1 MGTGKEIE
9 VYPCCVAT
17 FVVLKRVYW
26 QRRGASLLYWHAQN
40 RFQVFILSTLISLR
54 RVSRAIAGLTV
65 AAATFFTGLA
75 HAQPVLRVTTIPE
88 EAATEQMRKFGPL
101 TKYLERTLGMKV
113 SFVPVN
119 DYPAAVEA
127 LVNKQVDLVWFGG
140 FTYVQAQIRSGGKVV
155 PIAQRE
161 EDTKF
166 RSVFITQKN
175 SGITKLTDL
184 KGKQVSFGSQ
194 SSTSGHLMPRSFL
207 LEAGLDPDRDFK
219 RVAYSGAHDAT
230 IASVVSG
237 RVDAAALDITVWNKF
252 VNDKKV
258 DTNKVD
264 VFYTTP
270 PYFNYNWSV
279 HADMPV
285 ELRDKITKAL
295 LALDMN
301 TPEGKEILTLNR
313 ASKYIPT
320 TPDNYKGLEFA
331 GRSAGLIK

>member
-1 MGTGKEIE
+1 MLQWIRSL
-9 VYPCCVAT
+9 
-17 FVVLKRVYW
+17 VVL
-26 QRRGASLLYWHAQN
+26 ACLLHIPLGYSQ
-40 RFQVFILSTLISLR
+40 Q
-54 RVSRAIAGLTV
+54 
-65 AAATFFTGLA
+65 
-75 HAQPVLRVTTIPE
+75 VLRVTTIPE

-101 TKYLERTLGMKV
+101 SNYLEKNLGMKV
-113 SFVPVN
+113 EFTPVN

-127 LVNKQVDLVWFGG
+127 MVNKQVDLVWFGG
-140 FTYVQAQIRSGGKVV
+140 FTYVQANIRSGGKVV
-155 PIAQRE
+155 PFAQRE

-194 SSTSGHLMPRSFL
+194 SSTSGHLMPRTFL
-207 LEAGLDPDRDFK
+207 LEAGINPETDFK

-252 VNDKKV
+252 VNEGKV
-258 DTNKVD
+258 DTSKVD

-279 HADMPV
+279 HADMPAAQR
-285 ELRDKITKAL
+285 EKIAKAL
-295 LALDMN
+295 FALDMN
-301 TPEGKEILTLNR
+301 TSEGKEILTLNR
-313 ASKYIPT
+313 ATKYIPT
-320 TPDNYKGLEFA
+320 KADNYKNLELA

>member
-1 MGTGKEIE
+1 M
-9 VYPCCVAT
+9 
-17 FVVLKRVYW
+17 VLSLTSTPHIPSFSRVIV
-26 QRRGASLLYWHAQN
+26 GALLA
-40 RFQVFILSTLISLR
+40 VSTLFVSISQ
-54 RVSRAIAGLTV
+54 
-65 AAATFFTGLA
+65 
-75 HAQPVLRVTTIPE
+75 AQQVLRVTTIPE

-101 TKYLERTLGMKV
+101 TKYLERTVGMKV

-140 FTYVQAQIRSGGKVV
+140 FTYVQAQIRSGGKIV

-175 SGITKLTDL
+175 SGITKLADL
-184 KGKQVSFGSQ
+184 KGKQVSFGSA

-207 LEAGLDPDRDFK
+207 LEAGINPDRDFK

-252 VNDKKV
+252 VNEKKV
-258 DTNKVD
+258 DTSKVD

-279 HADMPV
+279 NTDMPV
-285 ELRDKITKAL
+285 ALREKITKAL

-320 TPDNYKGLEFA
+320 TPDNYKGLEAA
-331 GRSAGLIK
+331 GKSAGLIK

>member
-1 MGTGKEIE
+1 MNMLQWIRSI
-9 VYPCCVAT
+9 A
-17 FVVLKRVYW
+17 VL
-26 QRRGASLLYWHAQN
+26 ACLLHIPLGYSQ
-40 RFQVFILSTLISLR
+40 Q
-54 RVSRAIAGLTV
+54 
-65 AAATFFTGLA
+65 
-75 HAQPVLRVTTIPE
+75 VLRVTTIPE

-101 TKYLERTLGMKV
+101 SNYLEKSLGMKV
-113 SFVPVN
+113 EFTPVN

-127 LVNKQVDLVWFGG
+127 MVNKQVDLVWFGG
-140 FTYVQAQIRSGGKVV
+140 FTYVQANIRSGGKVV
-155 PIAQRE
+155 PFAQRE

-194 SSTSGHLMPRSFL
+194 SSTSGHLMPRTFL
-207 LEAGLDPDRDFK
+207 LEAGINPETDFK

-252 VNDKKV
+252 VNEGKV
-258 DTNKVD
+258 DTSKVD
-264 VFYTTP
+264 IFYTTP

-279 HADMPV
+279 HADMPAAQR
-285 ELRDKITKAL
+285 EKIAKAL
-295 LALDMN
+295 FALDMN

-313 ASKYIPT
+313 ATKYIPT
-320 TPDNYKGLEFA
+320 KADNYKNLELA

>member
-1 MGTGKEIE
+1 
-9 VYPCCVAT
+9 
-17 FVVLKRVYW
+17 VL
-26 QRRGASLLYWHAQN
+26 ACLLH
-40 RFQVFILSTLISLR
+40 IPLSYS
-54 RVSRAIAGLTV
+54 
-65 AAATFFTGLA
+65 
-75 HAQPVLRVTTIPE
+75 QQVLRVTTIPE

-101 TKYLERTLGMKV
+101 SNYLEKNLGMKV
-113 SFVPVN
+113 EFTPVN

-127 LVNKQVDLVWFGG
+127 MVNKQVDLVWFGG
-140 FTYVQAQIRSGGKVV
+140 FTFVQANIRSGGKVV
-155 PIAQRE
+155 PFAQRE

-194 SSTSGHLMPRSFL
+194 SSTSGHLMPRTFL
-207 LEAGLDPDRDFK
+207 LEAGVNPETDFK
-219 RVAYSGAHDAT
+219 RVAYSDAHDAT

-252 VNDKKV
+252 VSEGKV
-258 DTNKVD
+258 DTSKVD

-279 HADMPV
+279 HADMPAAQR
-285 ELRDKITKAL
+285 EKIAKAL
-295 LALDMN
+295 FALDMN
-301 TPEGKEILTLNR
+301 TAEGKEILTLNR
-313 ASKYIPT
+313 ATKYIPT
-320 TPDNYKGLEFA
+320 KADNYKNLELA

>member
-1 MGTGKEIE
+1 MNMLQWIRSI
-9 VYPCCVAT
+9 A
-17 FVVLKRVYW
+17 VLVC
-26 QRRGASLLYWHAQN
+26 LLHIPLGYSQ
-40 RFQVFILSTLISLR
+40 Q
-54 RVSRAIAGLTV
+54 
-65 AAATFFTGLA
+65 
-75 HAQPVLRVTTIPE
+75 VLRVTTIPE

-101 TKYLERTLGMKV
+101 SNYLEKNLGMKV
-113 SFVPVN
+113 EFTPVN

-127 LVNKQVDLVWFGG
+127 MVNKQVDLVWFGG
-140 FTYVQAQIRSGGKVV
+140 FTYVQANIRSGGKVV
-155 PIAQRE
+155 PFAQRE

-194 SSTSGHLMPRSFL
+194 SSTSGHLMPRTFH
-207 LEAGLDPDRDFK
+207 LEDGINPETDFK

-252 VNDKKV
+252 VNEGKV
-258 DTNKVD
+258 DTSKVD

-279 HADMPV
+279 HADMPAAQR
-285 ELRDKITKAL
+285 EKIAKAL
-295 LALDMN
+295 FALDMN

-313 ASKYIPT
+313 ATKYIPT
-320 TPDNYKGLEFA
+320 KADNYKNLELA

>member
-1 MGTGKEIE
+1 MAIS
-9 VYPCCVAT
+9 CL
-17 FVVLKRVYW
+17 FLF
-26 QRRGASLLYWHAQN
+26 SHAQ
-40 RFQVFILSTLISLR
+40 
-54 RVSRAIAGLTV
+54 
-65 AAATFFTGLA
+65 
-75 HAQPVLRVTTIPE
+75 AQQVLRVTTIPE
-88 EAATEQMRKFGPL
+88 EAATEQIRKFGPL
-101 TKYLERTLGMKV
+101 SQYLEKSLGMKV
-113 SFVPVN
+113 EFTPVN

-140 FTYVQAQIRSGGKVV
+140 FTHVQAQIRSGGKII

-194 SSTSGHLMPRSFL
+194 SSTSGHLMPRTFL
-207 LEAGLDPDRDFK
+207 LEAGLNPESDFK
-219 RVAYSGAHDAT
+219 RIAYSGAHDAT

-252 VNDKKV
+252 VAENKV
-258 DTNKVD
+258 DTSKVD

-270 PYFNYNWSV
+270 TFFNYNWSV

-285 ELRDKITKAL
+285 ALREKITKAL
-295 LALDMN
+295 LALNMN

-320 TPDNYKGLEFA
+320 KAENYKGLEHA
-331 GRSAGLIK
+331 GKSAGLIK

>member
-1 MGTGKEIE
+1 MMRRHWMKLAAAVCVAGAMGT
-9 VYPCCVAT
+9 ANAQQ
-17 FVVLKRVYW
+17 VLK
-26 QRRGASLLYWHAQN
+26 
-40 RFQVFILSTLISLR
+40 
-54 RVSRAIAGLTV
+54 
-65 AAATFFTGLA
+65 
-75 HAQPVLRVTTIPE
+75 VTTIPE
-88 EAATEQMRKFGPL
+88 EAATEQVRKFGPL
-101 TKYLERTLGMKV
+101 TKYLEKSLGMKV
-113 SFVPVN
+113 EFTPVN

-140 FTYVQAQIRSGGKVV
+140 FTHVQAQIRSGGKVV

-166 RSVFITQKN
+166 RSVFIAQKN
-175 SGITKLTDL
+175 SGITKLSDL
-184 KGKQVSFGSQ
+184 KGKQFSFGSQ
-194 SSTSGHLMPRSFL
+194 SSTSGSLMPRSFM
-207 LEAGLDPDRDFK
+207 LEAGIDPERDFK

-252 VNDKKV
+252 VGEKKV
-258 DTNKVD
+258 DTSKVD

-285 ELRDKITKAL
+285 ALREKITKAL

-313 ASKYIPT
+313 ATKYIPT
-320 TPDNYKGLEFA
+320 KSENYKGLEKA